1 MKNYFSNEAKD
12 IISKLLNI
20 DHKNAKYRYI
30 KGFINK
36 NTSSKLYDSIK
47 IFNLNKLLNSYLHY

>member
-20 DHKNAKYRYI
+20 DPTLRLGAKNDAEDI
-30 KGFINK
+30 KNHAF
-36 NTSSKLYDSIK
+36 
-47 IFNLNKLLNSYLHY
+47 FR